1 MLVTNSLS
9 ANMSSSTPDSS
20 AKKMKQMR
28 LPFGKIDR
36 NSAIAKMETEVRKG
50 EEESKKRKASTSSTE
65 GSETGGKEE
74 AAAKVKVKIGSA
86 KKKAK
91 TEIKENEVIVLS
103 DDESEVA
110 KDTKKAEEVKATN
123 EEIKPAT
130 KEPEIVDVDKSDD
143 KTKSEDQIRFS
154 EGEKILCFSGPLI
167 YEAKILKVETDDKKT
182 KYLIHYHGWN
192 KSWDEWVD
200 EAQILKHTELN
211 LEKKRDLDKAHEAEN
226 AEIFEVPV
234 EDKKSTTPK
243 GTLIL
248 GDRELQELVSN
259 NS

>member
-36 NSAIAKMETEVRKG
+36 NSALAKMETEVKKG

-110 KDTKKAEEVKATN
+110 KDKKKATVEVKATI
-123 EEIKPAT
+123 EETKPANM
-130 KEPEIVDVDKSDD
+130 EPEIIAVDKSDD
-143 KTKSEDQIRFS
+143 DKAQTENQLQFT

-167 YEAKILKVETDDKKT
+167 YEAKILKGDTEDN
-182 KYLIHYHGWN
+182 KYFIHYHGWN

-200 EAQILKHTELN
+200 KAQMLKHTELN
-211 LEKKRDLDKAHEAEN
+211 LEKKRDLDKAQESED
-226 AEIFEVPV
+226 AEIVEIPV
-234 EDKKSTTPK
+234 GDNKSTPK
-243 GTLIL
+243 GIYMRVL
-248 GDRELQELVSN
+248 RQ
-259 NS
+259 

>member
-1 MLVTNSLS
+1 
-9 ANMSSSTPDSS
+9 
-20 AKKMKQMR
+20 
-28 LPFGKIDR
+28 
-36 NSAIAKMETEVRKG
+36 METEVKKG

-74 AAAKVKVKIGSA
+74 A
-86 KKKAK
+86 
-91 TEIKENEVIVLS
+91 
-103 DDESEVA
+103 
-110 KDTKKAEEVKATN
+110 TN
-123 EEIKPAT
+123 EELKPA
-130 KEPEIVDVDKSDD
+130 KNEPEIVDVDKSDD

-154 EGEKILCFSGPLI
+154 EGEKILCFSGPSI

-243 GTLIL
+243 DSDQEENLEEKKSQTAPNVFKTPEASMKRKSESTPEVSSEKVKKLTPKQIAYKEKLTTPKSNIL
-248 GDRELQELVSN
+248 KLTKSN
-259 NS
+259 SNISKLM

>member
-36 NSAIAKMETEVRKG
+36 NSALAKMETEVKRG

-110 KDTKKAEEVKATN
+110 KDKKKATEEVKATI
-123 EEIKPAT
+123 EET
-130 KEPEIVDVDKSDD
+130 KTTNMEPKIIAVDKSDD
-143 KTKSEDQIRFS
+143 NKAQPENQLQFT

-167 YEAKILKVETDDKKT
+167 YEAKILKGETEDKKN
-182 KYLIHYHGWN
+182 KYFIHYHGWN

-200 EAQILKHTELN
+200 KAQMLKHTELN
-211 LEKKRDLDKAHEAEN
+211 LEKKRDLDRAQESDDV
-226 AEIFEVPV
+226 EIVEVPV
-234 EDKKSTTPK
+234 EDNKSTPK
-243 GTLIL
+243 GIYMRVL
-248 GDRELQELVSN
+248 RQ
-259 NS
+259 